1 MKCQFQSSKRSGEH
15 LMSDEFDEIV
25 ADIEDELDLTL
36 YTDADELA
44 DEVTAQILL
53 AIESGLLANGVFHLV
68 LTGGTLGV
76 QISES
81 LRAAWNAA
89 PELYQGLHIWWSDER
104 FVDLESNERNAAPL
118 HGTLTNKN
126 IVLHESLSPDTP
138 ATIEEAVAHYEKS
151 LEGVD
156 IDLNILGVG
165 PDGHVA
171 SLFPGVADFED
182 QRNIFAITDSP
193 KPPAARIS
201 FTMKFINRAK
211 EVWIVASGESKAE
224 AVAKI
229 IDGDLSIPASY
240 VSAQVRTRLIVDQA
254 AFFTE

>member
-1 MKCQFQSSKRSGEH
+1 MRCQFLNFKRSGERI
-15 LMSDEFDEIV
+15 MSDEFDEIV
-25 ADIEDELDLTL
+25 SEIEDELDLTL
-36 YTDADELA
+36 YTDGDELA
-44 DEVTAQILL
+44 EEVTAQILL

-81 LRAAWNAA
+81 LRSAWNAA

-104 FVDLESNERNAAPL
+104 FVDLDSNERNAAPL
-118 HGTLTNKN
+118 HGKLTNKN
-126 IVLHESLSPDTP
+126 IALHESLAPNSP
-138 ATIEEAVAHYEKS
+138 ATIEDAVTHYES
-151 LEGVD
+151 ALEGVS

-171 SLFPGVADFED
+171 SLFPGIADLDD

-201 FTMKFINRAK
+201 FTMKFINQAK
-211 EVWIVASGESKAE
+211 EVWIVAAGESKAE

-229 IDGDLSIPASY
+229 IDADLSIPASY
-240 VSAQVRTRLIVDQA
+240 VSAKVRTRLIVDQA